1 MSKDLSRKDWNNM
14 CEEDK
19 FIRLNQ
25 NELLSALLFTLCA
38 RNVVENNSFSP
49 ALISCLLKTDV
60 LRGLKIFAKFR
71 GNPRIDVTKFPS
83 HVWISI
89 FNMDER
95 SRCARVRKYPSSIDN
110 RLNVSLASNE
120 TVLDSSRLAPS
131 WNSSFSLPR
140 SLARA
145 EIYPRCHSRS
155 QCSSFSKTLK
165 LTSPG
170 LLDFSLNT
178 TV

>member
-1 MSKDLSRKDWNNM
+1 MSKDLSRDWNNM

-60 LRGLKIFAKFR
+60 LRGLKIFAKFI

-120 TVLDSSRLAPS
+120 TVLDSFSLD
-131 WNSSFSLPR
+131 SLPR

-170 LLDFSLNT
+170 LLDFSLKT